1 MKEKLLQAEQLWAKS
16 EHDLSMKAIEVE
28 KVRVELNKAWVRLD
42 EVDSSIVEV
51 ERCIDSL

>member
-1 MKEKLLQAEQLWAKS
+1 MKEKLLQAEQQWAKF
-16 EHDLSMKAIEVE
+16 EHDLATKAIEVE
-28 KVRVELNKAWVRLD
+28 KLRVELNKAWVRLD

>member
-1 MKEKLLQAEQLWAKS
+1 MKEKLLQAEQQWAKF
-16 EHDLSMKAIEVE
+16 ENDLAMKAIEVE
-28 KVRVELNKAWVRLD
+28 KLRVELNKAWVRLD